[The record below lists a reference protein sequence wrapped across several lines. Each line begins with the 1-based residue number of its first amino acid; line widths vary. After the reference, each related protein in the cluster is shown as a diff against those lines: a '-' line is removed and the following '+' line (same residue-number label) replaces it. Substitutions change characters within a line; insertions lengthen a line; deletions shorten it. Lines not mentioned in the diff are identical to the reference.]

1 MYSECMSYLQIR
13 DVPDAVRDVLADRAR
28 EKGQSLNM
36 YLRDVVIR
44 EASFVNN
51 RALIDQVTAH
61 RRSSGVTT
69 ADVLSALDTAREH
82 ADA

>member
-1 MYSECMSYLQIR
+1 MAYLQIR

-69 ADVLSALDTAREH
+69 ADVLSALDAAREH

>member
-1 MYSECMSYLQIR
+1 MSYLQIR

-36 YLRDVVIR
+36 YLRDLVIR
-44 EASFVNN
+44 EASFANN
-51 RALIDQVTAH
+51 RALIDQMTAH